1 MTAIY
6 FDLSEQFLSNGHR
19 FKYYG
24 IVRTVMEVGY
34 EMAKDTQVRF
44 VIFSPA
50 HGAFF
55 EVTPRLDDAS
65 PTGVMDPGLPPAAT
79 PIRLRQ
85 SFPTP
90 NRLRDAVFPLVR
102 ALARRINL
110 RRWKH
115 VPPGAARP
123 VDLSGQI
130 LIALG
135 RSKIMTDY
143 LNDLA
148 RNGTDVRMVPL
159 LHDMIPLHAFAHR
172 EQRMFTSNFMHDNA
186 RVIAHSDLVLTNSAF
201 TRDEVVHFAG
211 KGLFPELPPVVAVP
225 LSHEFRPT
233 CETLN
238 MLIPDAPYVMCVGT
252 LTGRKNLECVMAALM
267 YLHRQG
273 RAVPDLVLAGS
284 RRKRAEEYVAQAWFA
299 PLRDKVRQ
307 AWSALAAARK
317 AAKQAAAEREAIAA
331 EEEYLRHAVAELD
344 KLDPQAGEEEQLDA
358 RRRLMQ
364 SAEKI
369 RSDVVNAYE
378 MMGQGG
384 AETQLGDA
392 LRWLDGVAHKADGA
406 LEAPMAALS
415 RAMVELDEAMEGVV
429 AAIDTM
435 SFNPIEL
442 EETEERLFA
451 IRAMARKH
459 EVLADD
465 LAGFA
470 ETLRGKLDALDAGE
484 AAQAGLEKAVRDA
497 QAAYDAAAD
506 ALTDARRKKAGKL
519 DKAVAAEL
527 APLKME
533 RAVFA
538 TQITE
543 ETPGPEGRDAVSFTV
558 ATNPGAPA
566 GPLGKIASGGE
577 LSRFLLALK
586 VCLAKGQTGLT
597 MIFDEIDRG
606 VGGATADAVGR
617 RLAALSQG
625 GQVLVVTHSPQVAAL
640 GAHHWRVSKAV
651 SKGMT
656 LSTVTP
662 LSAPERVDEVARM
675 LAGDTI
681 TEAARAAAREL
692 LGEEFAS

>member
-1 MTAIY
+1 MLRGLDISDMLIIDRLELAFQPGLNVLTGETGAGKSILLDSLGFVLGWRGRADLVRQGAEQGEVTAV
-6 FDLSEQFLSNGHR
+6 FDLAPDH
-19 FKYYG
+19 
-24 IVRTVMEVGY
+24 
-34 EMAKDTQVRF
+34 
-44 VIFSPA
+44 PA
-50 HGAFF
+50 RAVL
-55 EVTPRLDDAS
+55 EEA
-65 PTGVMDPGLPPAAT
+65 GLPGGGEL
-79 PIRLRQ
+79 IL
-85 SFPTP
+85 
-90 NRLRDAVFPLVR
+90 
-102 ALARRINL
+102 RRINGSDGRKTAWVNDRRCSGEVL
-110 RRWKH
+110 R
-115 VPPGAARP
+115 A
-123 VDLSGQI
+123 LSETLVELHGQHDDRGLLDPKGHRAI
-130 LIALG
+130 L
-135 RSKIMTDY
+135 
-143 LNDLA
+143 
-148 RNGTDVRMVPL
+148 
-159 LHDMIPLHAFAHR
+159 
-172 EQRMFTSNFMHDNA
+172 
-186 RVIAHSDLVLTNSAF
+186 
-201 TRDEVVHFAG
+201 DEFAG
-211 KGLFPELPPVVAVP
+211 
-225 LSHEFRPT
+225 T
-233 CETLN
+233 
-238 MLIPDAPYVMCVGT
+238 
-252 LTGRKNLECVMAALM
+252 AA
-267 YLHRQG
+267 
-273 RAVPDLVLAGS
+273 
-284 RRKRAEEYVAQAWFA
+284 
-299 PLRDKVRQ
+299 LRDKVRQ